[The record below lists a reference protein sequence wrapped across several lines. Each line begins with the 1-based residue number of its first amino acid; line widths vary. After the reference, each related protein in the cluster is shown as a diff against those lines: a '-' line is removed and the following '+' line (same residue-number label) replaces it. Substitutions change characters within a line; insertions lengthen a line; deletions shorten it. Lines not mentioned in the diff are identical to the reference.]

1 MKKLIAVVLC
11 LAMVLLAFAGCASEG
26 GDKGNVIK
34 IGVFEP
40 TTGENGAGRQQSEA
54 DGHDQRNRV
63 QD

>member
-40 TTGENGAGRQQSEA
+40 TTGENGAG
-54 DGHDQRNRV
+54 GM
-63 QD
+63 